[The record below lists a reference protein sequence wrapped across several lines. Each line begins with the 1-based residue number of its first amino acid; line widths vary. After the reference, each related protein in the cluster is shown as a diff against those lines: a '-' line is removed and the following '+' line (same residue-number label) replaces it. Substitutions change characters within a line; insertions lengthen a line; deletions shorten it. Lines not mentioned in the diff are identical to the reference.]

1 MKVIVAE
8 KPSVAREIASFVKAK
23 TRLDGYFEGNGYQVT
38 WALGHLVTL
47 KEPDEYDPALKKWSL
62 QTLPFIPENFQLKLI
77 QSPAV
82 VKQFKILQKLMK
94 SGSELIAA
102 TDAGREGELIFRY
115 ILSLTGLEQK
125 PFQRLWLSSLTE
137 ESIAKAFQSLRPGSD
152 YNALYQAAK
161 CRSESDWIVGLNA
174 TRNFTVRYGRG
185 GILWSVGRVQTPV
198 LAMIA
203 AREEEITSFTSKP
216 FWEVKTKYRD
226 VAFSWKGERFLE
238 ESKAQD
244 VLQKIQDQPFTV
256 LDVESKQEK
265 IHPPFLYD
273 LTELQKDM
281 NKRYGLSAQ
290 ETLEQAQKLYEDK
303 CISYPRTDSKY
314 LSSDMKK
321 EMPSI
326 LQSLAKAKPQEI
338 ESLDLQKLTYSAKI
352 FSDEKVTDHHAIIPT
367 GNIPGTPSKLWEA
380 IALRFIAAF
389 YPPCIKN
396 VTTVEG
402 ETAKER
408 FVVKGSQIL
417 SPGWT
422 TVLEKE
428 KSKEEDML
436 PLFTPEETG
445 PHKPFVQEGKTEPPK
460 HYTEATVLH
469 AMETAGKKV
478 EEEHLKE
485 ALKQK
490 GLGTPATRAAILE
503 TLLKRNY
510 IVREKKNIKITD
522 LGRYLIALV
531 QDPHLK
537 SPELTGEWEAK
548 LKEIEQGKFSAE
560 RFMQEIAEYTK
571 EIIHKS
577 DFPPID
583 QNHLGKCPLCQK
595 PVIEGKKGYGCSGWK
610 EGCSFVIWKEYKQVP
625 ITVHQVR
632 RLLQHKILQEPLLI
646 SSEKVILYLSA
657 QGVLREVSLQES
669 QSKEKGYVPN
679 DKKTSR
685 FRSSKKKKEN

>member
-23 TRLDGYFEGNGYQVT
+23 NRLDGYFEGNGYQVT

-62 QTLPFIPENFQLKLI
+62 YTLPFIPQNFQLKLI
-77 QSPAV
+77 SSPAV
-82 VKQFKILQKLMK
+82 TKQFKILQKLMK
-94 SGSELIAA
+94 SGSGLICA

-115 ILSLTGLEQK
+115 ILSLIGLEKQ

-137 ESIAKAFQSLRPGSD
+137 DAIGKAFQSLRPGSD
-152 YNALYQAAK
+152 YEALYQAAK

-185 GILWSVGRVQTPV
+185 EILWSVGRVQTPV

-203 AREEEITSFTSKP
+203 AREEEITSFVSKP
-216 FWEVKTKYRD
+216 FWEVKTKYRE
-226 VAFSWKGERFLE
+226 ATFSWKGERFLE
-238 ESKAQD
+238 ENKAKD
-244 VLQKIQDQPFTV
+244 LLHKILDQPFTIQNI
-256 LDVESKQEK
+256 ESKQEK
-265 IHPPFLYD
+265 IFPPFLYD

-314 LSSDMKK
+314 LSSDMKR

-326 LQSLAKAKPQEI
+326 LQALSPVKSQEI
-338 ESLDLQKLTYSAKI
+338 EPLDLQKLSYSAKV

-367 GNIPGTPSKLWEA
+367 GNIPSSPSKIWDA
-380 IALRFIAAF
+380 VVLRFIAAF

-402 ETAKER
+402 ETAKEV
-408 FVVKGSQIL
+408 FVGKGSQMV

-422 TVLEKE
+422 SVLEKE
-428 KSKEEDML
+428 KSKEEEML
-436 PLFTPEETG
+436 PLFNLQETG
-445 PHKPFVQEGKTEPPK
+445 PHVPFIQEGKTEPPK
-460 HYTEATVLH
+460 HYTEATILH

-503 TLLKRNY
+503 TLIRRNY

-531 QDPHLK
+531 RDPHLK

-548 LKEIEQGKFSAE
+548 LKEMEQGKFSAE
-560 RFMQEIAEYTK
+560 KFMQEIAEYTK
-571 EIIHKS
+571 EIVDKS
-577 DFPPID
+577 GFPPID
-583 QNHLGKCPLCQK
+583 ESLLGRCPLCQK
-595 PVIEGKKGYGCSGWK
+595 NVIEGKKGYGCSGWK
-610 EGCSFVIWKEYKQVP
+610 EGCTFVIWKEYKQVP
-625 ITVHQVR
+625 LRAQHVR
-632 RLLQHKILQEPLLI
+632 CLLQHKILLEPLQI
-646 SSEKVILYLSA
+646 STGKVILYLST
-657 QGVLREVSLQES
+657 QGVLREISLQVP
-669 QSKEKGYVPN
+669 QSKAKGSSPRG
-679 DKKTSR
+679 KKNAPSR
-685 FRSSKKKKEN
+685 PSKKKAG